1 MTQPKT
7 RNVHPPGPPEPVDI
21 AFSED
26 AIARLM
32 EMFEA
37 HGDFY
42 RFHNPGTRSHVYV
55 LTHPEYAKQVLITH
69 YKNFVKGF
77 GIDRVKILLG
87 NGIMTSEG
95 DFWHRQRRMIQP
107 AFHRTILS
115 RFLPMVR
122 EENVQLRDSW
132 RAIARAGGTINVDED
147 TSVMTLD
154 LVLDSIFSEDLER
167 LIARH
172 GSNPFLLVTEESA
185 RNLQFAARFRALG
198 EIILDVIER
207 RRREDRRPFDLMS
220 MLMDARDR
228 TTGEAMSDRELLDEV
243 MTLIIAGHE
252 TTASTLTWTWY
263 LLSQHPDA
271 AARLRQEVAAL
282 PEDLP
287 MTVENLQQLAYTRQ
301 VIEESL
307 RLYPPGWLLTR
318 KAIVPVEMGG
328 YTIEPGA
335 HVFVSPYMVHR
346 NPEFWPDPE
355 RFDPDR
361 FAPGADEGRHMCAY
375 IPFGAGPRRCIGE
388 QLAILEMQ
396 IHFFVMAREFDLA
409 YLGDAPPALE
419 PQVNLRPREAIHM
432 RPLART

>member
-1 MTQPKT
+1 MTQPKKKLD
-7 RNVHPPGPPEPVDI
+7 PPGPREPVDI

-26 AIARLM
+26 ALARLM
-32 EMFEA
+32 DMFEA

-42 RFHNPGTRSHVYV
+42 RFYNPGTRSHVYV
-55 LTHPEYAKQVLITH
+55 LAHPEYAKQVLITH

-87 NGIMTSEG
+87 HGIMTSEG

-122 EENVQLRDSW
+122 EQNLRMRDAW
-132 RAIARAGGTINVDED
+132 RAAAGTGGTINVDED
-147 TSVMTLD
+147 TSVMTLA
-154 LVLDSIFSEDLER
+154 LVLDSIFSEDL
-167 LIARH
+167 ARIVDEH
-172 GSNPFLLVTEESA
+172 GYNPFLLVTEESA

-198 EIILDVIER
+198 EIIMGVMER
-207 RRREDRRPFDLMS
+207 RRREDRRPFDLMT

-228 TTGEAMSDRELLDEV
+228 ATGEAMSDRELLDEI

-252 TTASTLTWTWY
+252 TTASALTWTWY

-271 AARLRQEVAAL
+271 AARLRQEVAGL

-287 MTVENLQQLAYTRQ
+287 MSVENLQQLVYTRQ

-318 KAIVPVEMGG
+318 KAIAPIEVAG
-328 YTIEPGA
+328 YAIEAGA
-335 HVFVSPYMVHR
+335 HVFVAPYMVHR
-346 NPEFWPDPE
+346 NPNFWPDPE
-355 RFDPDR
+355 RFDPGR
-361 FAPGADEGRHMCAY
+361 FAPGADQGRHMCAY

-388 QLAILEMQ
+388 QLAVLEMQ
-396 IHFFVMAREFDLA
+396 IHFFVMAREFDLV
-409 YLGDAPPALE
+409 YLGNAPPALE

-432 RPLART
+432 RPLARV

>member
-1 MTQPKT
+1 MTQIQD
-7 RNVHPPGPPEPVDI
+7 RVHAPGPAEPVDI

-32 EMFEA
+32 GLYGEF
-37 HGDFY
+37 GDLY
-42 RFHNPGTRSHVYV
+42 RFFNPTTQSHVYV
-55 LTHPEYAKQVLITH
+55 LSHPEHAKQVLITN
-69 YKNFVKGF
+69 YKNYIKGF

-87 NGIMTSEG
+87 EGIMTSEG

-115 RFLPMVR
+115 RFLPMVHEKNLELR
-122 EENVQLRDSW
+122 ERW
-132 RAIARAGGTINVDED
+132 RAVATAGATVNVDED
-147 TSVMTLD
+147 MSVMTLA
-154 LVLDSIFSEDLER
+154 LVLDSIFSEDLPRIVAE
-167 LIARH
+167 H

-198 EIILDVIER
+198 SIIQDTVER
-207 RRREDRRPFDLMS
+207 RRREDRRPFDLLS
-220 MLMDARDR
+220 MLLDARDR
-228 TTGEAMSDRELLDEV
+228 TTGEAMTDRQLLDEI

-252 TTASTLTWTWY
+252 TTASALTWTWY
-263 LLSQHPDA
+263 LLSQHPAA
-271 AARLRQEVAAL
+271 AARMQQEIRGF
-282 PEDLP
+282 PEDMP
-287 MTVENLQQLAYTRQ
+287 MTVDSLQPLVYTRQ

-318 KAIVPVEMGG
+318 KAVAADEIGG
-328 YTIEPGA
+328 YAIDAGS

-346 NPEFWPDPE
+346 NPVFWPDPE
-355 RFDPDR
+355 RFDPER

-388 QLAILEMQ
+388 QLALLEMQ
-396 IHFFVMAREFDLA
+396 IHFFVMAREFELA

-432 RPLART
+432 RPVRLT

>member
-21 AFSED
+21 AFSDD
-26 AIARLM
+26 AIGRLM
-32 EMFEA
+32 EMFEV

-69 YKNFVKGF
+69 YKKFVKGF

-87 NGIMTSEG
+87 EGIMTSEG

-107 AFHRTILS
+107 SFHRTILS

-122 EENVQLRDSW
+122 EKNVQLRDSW

-147 TSVMTLD
+147 TSVMTLA
-154 LVLDSIFSEDLER
+154 LVLDSIFSEDLDR
-167 LIARH
+167 IIARH

-228 TTGEAMSDRELLDEV
+228 ATGEAMSDRELLDEI

-252 TTASTLTWTWY
+252 TTATALTWTWY

-271 AARLRQEVAAL
+271 AARLRQEAAAL

-287 MTVENLQQLAYTRQ
+287 MTVENVQQLAYTRQ
-301 VIEESL
+301 VIEEQNRSVHD
-307 RLYPPGWLLTR
+307 RGGRPCVR
-318 KAIVPVEMGG
+318 VAIHGAP
-328 YTIEPGA
+328 EPG
-335 HVFVSPYMVHR
+335 V
-346 NPEFWPDPE
+346 
-355 RFDPDR
+355 
-361 FAPGADEGRHMCAY
+361 
-375 IPFGAGPRRCIGE
+375 
-388 QLAILEMQ
+388 
-396 IHFFVMAREFDLA
+396 
-409 YLGDAPPALE
+409 
-419 PQVNLRPREAIHM
+419 
-432 RPLART
+432 LARSRAL